1 MTKRTNPGVADIN
14 LYSEFVITMAGP
26 ALGLFFIYLGY
37 RGRLSC
43 VRRSMAKPAD
53 PDKTDAEIGRNAP
66 SGTND
71 EQYTLAARRIRDLA
85 VRAHF

>member
-1 MTKRTNPGVADIN
+1 MADIN

-43 VRRSMAKPAD
+43 VRRSMAKPTD
-53 PDKTDAEIGRNAP
+53 PDKTDAEKGHGEL
-66 SGTND
+66 SETND
-71 EQYTLAARRIRDLA
+71 EQYALVARRIRNLA
-85 VRAHF
+85 VRTRF